1 MTPRTAAPASSR
13 PRVAFQ
19 GEFGAFSE
27 LAIAEQWPEGAE
39 AVPCPTFADAL
50 AALHDGRAH
59 FAVIPV
65 ENAIAG
71 KVRPALEA
79 LALRE
84 GYVAKVAERRVAI
97 HLALLVLPGTSIE
110 AVTHVHSHP
119 VALAQCRIFL
129 ARHPSIAIVPEADTA
144 GAARLVAERGDPA
157 HAAIAGASAAGRYGL
172 VALRTHLEDVPANS
186 TRFVVMAP
194 SER

>member
-1 MTPRTAAPASSR
+1 MTRESPQPGAPL

-19 GEFGAFSE
+19 GEYGAFSE
-27 LAIAEQWPEGAE
+27 LAIAAQWPSGAE
-39 AVPCPTFADAL
+39 AIPCPTFPDTLVAL
-50 AALHDGRAH
+50 DDGRAD

-71 KVRPALEA
+71 PVRPALEA

-84 GYVAKVAERRVAI
+84 GYFTQVAERRVAI
-97 HLALLVLPGTSIE
+97 HLALLALPGTSFNT
-110 AVTHVHSHP
+110 VTHVHSHP

-129 ARHPSIAIVPEADTA
+129 ARHPDITVVPEPDTA

-157 HAAIAGASAAGRYGL
+157 HAAIAGASAGVRYGL
-172 VALRTHLEDVPANS
+172 VSLRTHLEDVPANS
-186 TRFVVMAP
+186 TRFVVMTRRA
-194 SER
+194 